1 MAEAFTI
8 VRYKQHSIIFR
19 DGDVADSFYI
29 IRQGNVALN
38 RLVKVLDNVE
48 SDNLGPGD
56 LFGIEAVMS
65 SHPHFDNAVAKSDC
79 VLIAIKRDQFKQ
91 LIQGNTAIA
100 MRIALQLSQ
109 RIRFLNMQF
118 TSAPMETLSD
128 ITIDDGSQ
136 LYKIGDY
143 YYNEQRY
150 NEAFYAWY
158 KYLMDYPDG
167 PYAVMAKMDLAK
179 FADKV
184 TIRPIKYAEDDFI
197 RKYPKNS
204 MICIEGEHSSE
215 CFIVQKGR
223 IKITKII
230 DNKEMPLS
238 TIGTGEMFGEMA
250 LLETK
255 PRSAT
260 AIAVE
265 DCELMTLNKDRFE
278 PTVASQPQIVVRLT
292 TLLSERIWY
301 ICRQFRMRMIT
312 DTVARCCEMLV
323 LHLEKEGVHL
333 NTAPHTSDLSPE
345 TLCGI
350 CKIDESEI
358 KPTITKLIREDII
371 ALADNKIVIK
381 NKLEL
386 TRRAKLYWTMHPLK

>member
-8 VRYKQHSIIFR
+8 VRYKQHSVIFR
-19 DGDVADSFYI
+19 DGDIADSFYI
-29 IRQGNVALN
+29 IRQGFVTLN
-38 RLVKVLDNVE
+38 RLVKALNNVE

-65 SHPHFDNAVAKSDC
+65 SHPHFDNAVAKSEC
-79 VLIAIKRDQFKQ
+79 ILIVIKRDQFKQ

-109 RIRFLNMQF
+109 RIRFLNMQL
-118 TSAPMETLSD
+118 TSAPLEPLAD
-128 ITIDDGSQ
+128 ISIDGGDQ
-136 LYKIGDY
+136 LYKNGDFY
-143 YYNEQRY
+143 YGIKKY
-150 NEAFYAWY
+150 NEAFYAWF
-158 KYLMDYPDG
+158 KYLKMYPDG
-167 PYAVMAKMDLAK
+167 PYAVMAKMDLGK
-179 FADKV
+179 FVDKV
-184 TIRPIKYAEDDFI
+184 TVRPMQYAEDDFI

-204 MICIEGEHSSE
+204 IICMEGEHSSE

-223 IKITKII
+223 VKITKIV

-238 TIGTGEMFGEMA
+238 TINAGEMFGEMA

-260 AIAVE
+260 ATAIE

-278 PTVASQPQIVVRLT
+278 QTVASQPQIVVRLA

-301 ICRQFRMRMIT
+301 VSRQLRVRIIT
-312 DTVARCCEMLV
+312 DTAARCCEMLV
-323 LHLEKEGVHL
+323 LNLERQGVHL
-333 NTAPHTSDLSPE
+333 NIAPHPFDLTPE
-345 TLCGI
+345 TLCEI
-350 CKIDESEI
+350 CNISGSEV
-358 KPTITKLIREDII
+358 KNTITKLIHEEVIT
-371 ALADNKIVIK
+371 LADNKVVAK